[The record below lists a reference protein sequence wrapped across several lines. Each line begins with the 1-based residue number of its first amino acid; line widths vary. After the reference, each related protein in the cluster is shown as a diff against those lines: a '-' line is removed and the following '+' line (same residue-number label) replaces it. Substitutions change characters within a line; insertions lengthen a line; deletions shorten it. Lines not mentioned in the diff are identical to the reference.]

1 MVCIKK
7 MMENEEDET
16 EKWLNNEYSSFHQ
29 ILLLGEGDFSFALS
43 LSLSFASASNIVAT
57 SLDSYDSL
65 IKKYKRAKS
74 NLDLLEKLGASLI
87 HEVDATKMK
96 LHTDLKMRKFDRII
110 FNFPHAG
117 FHGKEQN
124 LHLINKH
131 RRLVHDFF
139 SNASGMLRPN
149 GEIHV
154 NHKTSAPFS
163 HWNLE
168 KLASQNSL
176 LLIECVPFNIH
187 DYPGYNNKRGDGLR
201 CDEPFR
207 LGKCSTFKFIFSPES
222 KKMSTNHTRRD
233 SKENLP
239 HQIQR
244 ILFQEHNHETSFVPN
259 HPINLFSSHLG
270 SPVRDRFRE
279 DVAWV
284 FDWYFTHVDE
294 TFGVREEME
303 GYHVYEGVRRGY
315 DRYVKLAS
323 CRTSPDFIVFLEELH
338 GLSLMRIER
347 LKQSL
352 EDMSHY

>member
-1 MVCIKK
+1 MSACNNTYQGEIFGRIEFHLWNESCFYVMLFRQYSIFHVGFDIYTRFAFISCIDYWA
-7 MMENEEDET
+7 MIFGFC
-16 EKWLNNEYSSFHQ
+16 WHY
-29 ILLLGEGDFSFALS
+29 LGVFS
-43 LSLSFASASNIVAT
+43 
-57 SLDSYDSL
+57 
-65 IKKYKRAKS
+65 
-74 NLDLLEKLGASLI
+74 
-87 HEVDATKMK
+87 
-96 LHTDLKMRKFDRII
+96 
-110 FNFPHAG
+110 
-117 FHGKEQN
+117 
-124 LHLINKH
+124 KH